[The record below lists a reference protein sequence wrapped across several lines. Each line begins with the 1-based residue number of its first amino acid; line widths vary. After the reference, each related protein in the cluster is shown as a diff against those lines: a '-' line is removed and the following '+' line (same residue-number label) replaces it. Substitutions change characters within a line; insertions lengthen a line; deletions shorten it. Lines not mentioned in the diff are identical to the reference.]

1 MEAEDIAQEAFV
13 KAWLASERFDE
24 QYKFRTWLFK
34 IAYRTLLDHA
44 KRPRLERLSEV
55 SDNSELSDISDYT
68 ADAAFRYEALYRA
81 IDQLPQ
87 RVRAATLL
95 YHIEGYSIKDIA
107 TITHSNPVAV
117 RQQLHPLR
125 QMHRSLPHGRRPG
138 KEYQQRRVHPL
149 RRLRAELPGEGHSS
163 RLCGRKSKE

>member
-1 MEAEDIAQEAFV
+1 MTRERFIELATAEQEPLRRFLLALCGGDRMEAEDIAQEAFV

-24 QYKFRTWLFK
+24 RYKFRTWLFK

-117 RQQLHPLR
+117 RQQLHRGLT
-125 QMHRSLPHGRRPG
+125 
-138 KEYQQRRVHPL
+138 
-149 RRLRAELPGEGHSS
+149 RLREILKP
-163 RLCGRKSKE
+163 

>member
-1 MEAEDIAQEAFV
+1 MTRERFIELATAEQEPLRRFLLALCGGDRMEAEDIAQEAFV

-24 QYKFRTWLFK
+24 RYQFRTWIFK

-55 SDNSELSDISDYT
+55 SDISELSDISDYT
-68 ADAAFRYEALYRA
+68 ADASFRYEALYRA
-81 IDQLPQ
+81 IDQLPN

-95 YHIEGYSIKDIA
+95 YHIEGYSIKEIS

-117 RQQLHPLR
+117 RQQLHRGLTRLR
-125 QMHRSLPHGRRPG
+125 QILKP
-138 KEYQQRRVHPL
+138 
-149 RRLRAELPGEGHSS
+149 
-163 RLCGRKSKE
+163 

>member
-1 MEAEDIAQEAFV
+1 MTRERFIELATAEQEPLRRFLLALCGGDRMEAEDIAQEAFV

-117 RQQLHPLR
+117 RQQLHRGLT
-125 QMHRSLPHGRRPG
+125 
-138 KEYQQRRVHPL
+138 
-149 RRLRAELPGEGHSS
+149 RLREILKP
-163 RLCGRKSKE
+163 

>member
-1 MEAEDIAQEAFV
+1 MTRERFIELATAEQEPLRRFLLALCGGDRMEAEDIAQEAFV

-24 QYKFRTWLFK
+24 RYKFRTWLFK

-117 RQQLHPLR
+117 RQQLHRGLTRLR
-125 QMHRSLPHGRRPG
+125 QILKP
-138 KEYQQRRVHPL
+138 
-149 RRLRAELPGEGHSS
+149 
-163 RLCGRKSKE
+163 

>member
-1 MEAEDIAQEAFV
+1 MTRERFIELATAEQEPLRRFLLALCGGDRMEAEDIAQEAFV

-44 KRPRLERLSEV
+44 KRLRLERLSEV

-81 IDQLPQ
+81 IDQLPE
-87 RVRAATLL
+87 RARAATLL

-117 RQQLHPLR
+117 RQQLHRGLTRLR
-125 QMHRSLPHGRRPG
+125 QILKP
-138 KEYQQRRVHPL
+138 
-149 RRLRAELPGEGHSS
+149 
-163 RLCGRKSKE
+163 

>member
-1 MEAEDIAQEAFV
+1 MTRERFIELATAEQEPLRRFLLALCGGDHMEAEDIAQEAFI

-24 QYKFRTWLFK
+24 RYKFRTWLFK

-55 SDNSELSDISDYT
+55 SEDAELSSTSDYT

-81 IDQLPQ
+81 IDQLPE
-87 RVRAATLL
+87 RTRAATIL

-117 RQQLHPLR
+117 RQQLHRGLT
-125 QMHRSLPHGRRPG
+125 
-138 KEYQQRRVHPL
+138 
-149 RRLRAELPGEGHSS
+149 RLREILKP
-163 RLCGRKSKE
+163 

>member
-1 MEAEDIAQEAFV
+1 MTRERFIELATAEQEPLRRFLLALCGGDRMEAEDIAQEALV

-24 QYKFRTWLFK
+24 RYKFRTWLYK

-117 RQQLHPLR
+117 RQQLHRGLT
-125 QMHRSLPHGRRPG
+125 
-138 KEYQQRRVHPL
+138 
-149 RRLRAELPGEGHSS
+149 RLREILKP
-163 RLCGRKSKE
+163 

>member
-1 MEAEDIAQEAFV
+1 MTRERFIELVTAEQEPLRRFLLALCGGDRMEAEDIAQEAFV

-24 QYKFRTWLFK
+24 RYKFRTWLYK

-117 RQQLHPLR
+117 RQQLHRGLT
-125 QMHRSLPHGRRPG
+125 
-138 KEYQQRRVHPL
+138 
-149 RRLRAELPGEGHSS
+149 RLREILKP
-163 RLCGRKSKE
+163 

>member
-1 MEAEDIAQEAFV
+1 MTRERFIELATAEQEPLRRFLLALCGGDRMEAEDLAQDAFI

-24 QYKFRTWLFK
+24 QYKFRTWLYK

-44 KRPRLERLSEV
+44 KRPQLQRLSEV
-55 SDNSELSDISDYT
+55 SELSEKSDYT

-81 IDQLPQ
+81 IDQLPE
-87 RVRAATLL
+87 RTRAATLL

-117 RQQLHPLR
+117 RQQLHRGLT
-125 QMHRSLPHGRRPG
+125 
-138 KEYQQRRVHPL
+138 
-149 RRLRAELPGEGHSS
+149 RLREILKP
-163 RLCGRKSKE
+163 

>member
-1 MEAEDIAQEAFV
+1 MTRERFIELATAEQEPLRRFLLALCGGDRMEAEDLAQDAFI

-24 QYKFRTWLFK
+24 QYKFRTWLYK

-55 SDNSELSDISDYT
+55 SELSEKSDYT

-81 IDQLPQ
+81 IDQLPE
-87 RVRAATLL
+87 RTRAATLL

-107 TITHSNPVAV
+107 IITHSNPVAV
-117 RQQLHPLR
+117 RQQLHRGLT
-125 QMHRSLPHGRRPG
+125 
-138 KEYQQRRVHPL
+138 
-149 RRLRAELPGEGHSS
+149 RLREIL
-163 RLCGRKSKE
+163 KS

>member
-1 MEAEDIAQEAFV
+1 MTRGRFIELASAEQEPLRRFLLALCGGDRMEAEDIAQEAFI

-24 QYKFRTWLFK
+24 RYKFRTWLFK

-55 SDNSELSDISDYT
+55 SEGSELSEKSEYT

-81 IDQLPQ
+81 IDQLPN

-117 RQQLHPLR
+117 RQQLHRGLT
-125 QMHRSLPHGRRPG
+125 
-138 KEYQQRRVHPL
+138 
-149 RRLRAELPGEGHSS
+149 RLREIL
-163 RLCGRKSKE
+163 KS

>member
-1 MEAEDIAQEAFV
+1 MTRERFIELATAEQEPLRRFLLALCGGDRMEAEDIAQEAFV

-117 RQQLHPLR
+117 RQQLHRGLTRLR
-125 QMHRSLPHGRRPG
+125 QILKP
-138 KEYQQRRVHPL
+138 
-149 RRLRAELPGEGHSS
+149 
-163 RLCGRKSKE
+163 

>member
-1 MEAEDIAQEAFV
+1 MTRERFIELATAEQEPLRRFLLALCGGDRMEAEDIAQEAFV

-24 QYKFRTWLFK
+24 RYKFRTWLFK

-55 SDNSELSDISDYT
+55 SEGSELSEKSEYT
-68 ADAAFRYEALYRA
+68 ADAAFRHEALYRA
-81 IDQLPQ
+81 IDQLPN
-87 RVRAATLL
+87 RIRAATLL

-117 RQQLHPLR
+117 RQQLHRGLT
-125 QMHRSLPHGRRPG
+125 
-138 KEYQQRRVHPL
+138 
-149 RRLRAELPGEGHSS
+149 RLREIL
-163 RLCGRKSKE
+163 KS

>member
-1 MEAEDIAQEAFV
+1 MTRERFIELATAEQEPLRRFLLALCGGDRMEAEDLAQDAFI

-24 QYKFRTWLFK
+24 QYKFRTWLYK

-117 RQQLHPLR
+117 RQQLHRGLT
-125 QMHRSLPHGRRPG
+125 
-138 KEYQQRRVHPL
+138 
-149 RRLRAELPGEGHSS
+149 RLREILKP
-163 RLCGRKSKE
+163 

>member
-1 MEAEDIAQEAFV
+1 MTRERFIELASAEQEPLRRFLLALCGGDRMEAEDIAQEAFI

-24 QYKFRTWLFK
+24 RYKFRTWLFK

-55 SDNSELSDISDYT
+55 SEGSELSEKSEYT

-81 IDQLPQ
+81 IDQLPN

-117 RQQLHPLR
+117 RQQLHRGLT
-125 QMHRSLPHGRRPG
+125 
-138 KEYQQRRVHPL
+138 
-149 RRLRAELPGEGHSS
+149 RLREIL
-163 RLCGRKSKE
+163 KS

>member
-1 MEAEDIAQEAFV
+1 MTRERFIELATAEQEPLRRFLLALCGGDRMEAEDIAQEAFV

-44 KRPRLERLSEV
+44 KRPQLQRLSEV
-55 SDNSELSDISDYT
+55 SELSEKSDYT

-81 IDQLPQ
+81 IDQLPE
-87 RVRAATLL
+87 RTRAATLL

-117 RQQLHPLR
+117 RQQLHRGLT
-125 QMHRSLPHGRRPG
+125 
-138 KEYQQRRVHPL
+138 
-149 RRLRAELPGEGHSS
+149 RLREILKP
-163 RLCGRKSKE
+163 

>member
-1 MEAEDIAQEAFV
+1 MTRERFIELATAEQEPLRRFLLALCGGDHMEAEDIAQEAFI

-24 QYKFRTWLFK
+24 HYKFRTWLYK

-44 KRPRLERLSEV
+44 KRPQLQRLSEV
-55 SDNSELSDISDYT
+55 SELSEKSDYT

-81 IDQLPQ
+81 IDQLPE
-87 RVRAATLL
+87 RTRAATLL

-117 RQQLHPLR
+117 RQQLHRGLT
-125 QMHRSLPHGRRPG
+125 
-138 KEYQQRRVHPL
+138 
-149 RRLRAELPGEGHSS
+149 RLREILKP
-163 RLCGRKSKE
+163 